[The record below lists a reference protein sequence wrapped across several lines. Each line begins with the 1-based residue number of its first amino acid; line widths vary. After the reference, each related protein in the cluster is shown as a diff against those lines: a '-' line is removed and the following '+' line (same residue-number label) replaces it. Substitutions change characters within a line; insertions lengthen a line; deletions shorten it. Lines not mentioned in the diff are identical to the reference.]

1 MYELHCRLDSQ
12 LKDKQRNDWL
22 IYQKCDLALCYP
34 KHSCT
39 QSFFSI
45 LCFSLTSS
53 KILILSNSSCT
64 FSPTGSPISTPSHSP
79 LPRTP
84 TTSTPVH
91 SKQSSSSVLN
101 NPYIIV
107 DKPGQVIGM
116 ASSSAASTG
125 TRLLLGVKVLLV
137 IGSGPAAKWGSS
149 VWATHIEFKNGCED
163 FTVQQNR
170 SRTIPSRLYLY
181 FCSFVLFYPLVL
193 SYLALY
199 SLPFVFS
206 YVSLSSVLHSKN
218 DVWWASRMV
227 VGWEV
232 TMVIKLQCFIA
243 R

>member
-1 MYELHCRLDSQ
+1 MY
-12 LKDKQRNDWL
+12 LKL
-22 IYQKCDLALCYP
+22 
-34 KHSCT
+34 
-39 QSFFSI
+39 FFHI
-45 LCFSLTSS
+45 IFSLTSL
-53 KILILSNSSCT
+53 KIITLSNSSCT
-64 FSPTGSPISTPSHSP
+64 SSPTGSPISTPSHSP

-125 TRLLLGVKVLLV
+125 TRLLLCVKVLLE
-137 IGSGPAAKWGSS
+137 IGSGPEAKWGSS

-170 SRTIPSRLYLY
+170 SWTIPSRLYLY
-181 FCSFVLFYPLVL
+181 FGSFVLFYSLVL

-199 SLPFVFS
+199 SLPSVFS
-206 YVSLSSVLHSKN
+206 YISLSSLFCTQRMTCGEPAGWLL
-218 DVWWASRMV
+218 DERLPWWLNCSISLPDKENKTTRSCPV
-227 VGWEV
+227 CVCVCVGV
-232 TMVIKLQCFIA
+232 CVDPRKHKL
-243 R
+243 